1 LIERAGREVE
11 EMIGYAIPKP
21 RIGIM
26 LEVPS
31 MVFMLPHLINR
42 IDFISVGTNDLTQYI
57 LAVDRNNT
65 RVASI
70 YDSLHPGM
78 LRVLAM
84 IAQEAERSGI
94 DLRLCGEMAGDPMC
108 VAILIGLGF
117 RHLSMNGR
125 SVARVKYLLR
135 HIDFDEAQTLAQR
148 SLEAQMATEV
158 RHQVAAFMERRGM
171 GGLIRGGL

>member
-1 LIERAGREVE
+1 
-11 EMIGYAIPKP
+11 
-21 RIGIM
+21 
-26 LEVPS
+26 
-31 MVFMLPHLINR
+31 
-42 IDFISVGTNDLTQYI
+42 
-57 LAVDRNNT
+57 
-65 RVASI
+65 
-70 YDSLHPGM
+70 M
-78 LRVLAM
+78 LRALAM

-148 SLEAQMATEV
+148 SLEAQMAAEV

-171 GGLIRGGL
+171 GGLIRGDCRPDKRSVIRHYGVKITYTDLLHLPGIRF